1 MTGEE
6 EISAFIN
13 GLSDPEKAARQTDLE
28 FLEFVSVDELD
39 ARLGTDFARTYYSE
53 SNQETIA
60 RQMAASNCEEWAEI
74 IARVRFGGEEGYLF
88 LQCARYG
95 DRWYNFSCSS
105 NAAILLM
112 ISAFDSGLVLEE
124 ALVAD
129 LSE

>member
-28 FLEFVSVDELD
+28 FLEFLSVDELD
-39 ARLGTDFARTYYSE
+39 ARLGTDVAEMYYSRQ
-53 SNQETIA
+53 SGTIA

-105 NAAILLM
+105 NIANLLG
-112 ISAFDSGLVLEE
+112 IKWYDSGLVLEE